1 MYFIYDTKTKV
12 NRGFADTK
20 EEAELLLKELSHKWY
35 YRYLVIRQKGKN
47 MKTFTFTVPASL
59 IYKIEAKTEEEA
71 HKLLIQEGGL
81 SILADDTLVDVHDYK
96 RAECVDES

>member
-1 MYFIYDTKTKV
+1 
-12 NRGFADTK
+12 
-20 EEAELLLKELSHKWY
+20 
-35 YRYLVIRQKGKN
+35 
-47 MKTFTFTVPASL
+47 MKTFTFNVPASL

-71 HKLLIQEGGL
+71 RKLLVKEGGL

>member
-1 MYFIYDTKTKV
+1 MGGDPLSNIASPP
-12 NRGFADTK
+12 RL
-20 EEAELLLKELSHKWY
+20 EEE
-35 YRYLVIRQKGKN
+35 KGNN
-47 MKTFTFTVPASL
+47 MKTFTFNVPASL

>member
-1 MYFIYDTKTKV
+1 
-12 NRGFADTK
+12 
-20 EEAELLLKELSHKWY
+20 
-35 YRYLVIRQKGKN
+35 
-47 MKTFTFTVPASL
+47 MKTFTFSVSASF
-59 IYKIEAKTEEEA
+59 IYNIEAKTEEEA